1 MIKKIDALILKAFI
15 GPFFAT
21 LLISIF
27 VLVMQFFWLYIDD
40 LVGKGLDP
48 FTILELIGFV
58 SVSILPMAMPL
69 SLLLSSIMTFG
80 NLGETFELVALKS
93 AGISLLRFMRPLM
106 IVAVILSIV
115 AFFLSNNFIPVANL
129 KLDRL
134 KYDIITS
141 KPAFDIKEGA
151 FYDKIEG
158 FVIRV
163 GKKEADNQTIKDV
176 LIFEKKY
183 GLQDNLL
190 LAKSGRMS
198 VTKDKR
204 YLEFVLNNGW
214 RYEETGNTEENDNT
228 QFIRTGFGTFKKYFD
243 MSSFQMGNTDEESFK
258 YSPKML
264 TIRQLMPT
272 IDSLERSDSVFA
284 ANSAIEFSN
293 YFGFVKYSDSSW
305 RKPSAKL
312 TGKNYLSQFSD
323 SIKSQYYTANL
334 AQMSSVNSSSE
345 FLTQEFIDRQSSLRS
360 HKIEWHRK
368 FTLSVA
374 CIILFVIG
382 APLGS
387 IIRKGGLG
395 LPLVFAIVFFVLFYI
410 LNTIGEKMARQ
421 GILPA
426 YEGMWLSTLVLLPI
440 GLFLIYK
447 AINDSELFNKEVY
460 FRLFK
465 SIREFLYKLGIIK
478 KKASEPS

>member
-1 MIKKIDALILKAFI
+1 MIKKIDLLILKAFI
-15 GPFFAT
+15 GPFLAT

-40 LVGKGLDP
+40 LVGKGLDLL
-48 FTILELIGFV
+48 TILKLIGYV
-58 SVSILPMAMPL
+58 SVSILPLALPL
-69 SLLLSSIMTFG
+69 SLLLSSIMTLG

-93 AGISLLRFMRPLM
+93 AGISLIRFMRPLM
-106 IVAVILSIV
+106 FVAVILSII

-141 KPAFDIKEGA
+141 KPAFDIKEGS

-163 GKKEADNQTIKDV
+163 GKKEKDNQTISDV
-176 LIFEKKY
+176 VIFEKNY

-190 LAKSGRMS
+190 IAKKGKMN

-204 YLEFVLNNGW
+204 YLEFILQDGW
-214 RYEETGNTEENDNT
+214 RYEETGNSSENDKT
-228 QFIRTGFGTFKKYFD
+228 QFVRTGFGTFKKYFD
-243 MSSFQMGNTDEESFK
+243 MSSFQMSQTDEEGFK

-264 TIRQLMPT
+264 TIQQLMPT
-272 IDSLERSDSVFA
+272 IDSLEKSDSVFESLSRTDLQ
-284 ANSAIEFSN
+284 NF
-293 YFGFVKYSDSSW
+293 FGFVRYQDNSW
-305 RKPSAKL
+305 EKPIKKL
-312 TGKNYLSQFSD
+312 SGKNYLSQYPD
-323 SIKSQYYTANL
+323 SLKNIYFTTNLSQLNTI
-334 AQMSSVNSSSE
+334 NSNSQ
-345 FLTQEFIDRQSSLRS
+345 FLMQDFIDKQASLRS

-374 CIILFVIG
+374 CIILFMIG

-421 GILPA
+421 GVLTA
-426 YEGMWLSTLVLLPI
+426 SQGMWLSSVVLLPI
-440 GLFLIYK
+440 GIFLTYK
-447 AINDSELFNKEVY
+447 AMNDSQLFNKETY
-460 FRLFK
+460 YRTFK
-465 SIREFLYKLGIIK
+465 NIRKLLYKIGILK
-478 KKASEPS
+478 KKVDETT